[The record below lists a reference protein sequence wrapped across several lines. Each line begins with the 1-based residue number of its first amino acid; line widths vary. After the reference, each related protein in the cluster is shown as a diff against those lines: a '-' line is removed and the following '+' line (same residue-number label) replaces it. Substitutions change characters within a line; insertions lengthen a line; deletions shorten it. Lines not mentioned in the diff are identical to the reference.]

1 MISRWQRR
9 GRLLRS
15 ASILKY
21 EGKGA
26 WLSLLRTILL
36 AFLLLFCAPESPR
49 GLTQAEAAAEASHRV
64 PEAGDA
70 NG

>member
-1 MISRWQRR
+1 MVISAEDHTT
-9 GRLLRS
+9 GV
-15 ASILKY
+15 
-21 EGKGA
+21 
-26 WLSLLRTILL
+26 